1 MGGNGNLRSEEE
13 VKGAASGAPA
23 SMNAFMDLMQST
35 VTSVYATAA
44 TAASNVTA
52 EGAGDKAKA
61 SMATGAT
68 YAKESVS
75 AGAEVAMKKTSEA
88 YEVTAEYTKYGLD

>member
-13 VKGAASGAPA
+13 VKAAAAASGAPA

-35 VTSVYATAA
+35 VTSVYASAA
-44 TAASNVTA
+44 TAASNVTS

-61 SMATGAT
+61 
-68 YAKESVS
+68 
-75 AGAEVAMKKTSEA
+75 
-88 YEVTAEYTKYGLD
+88 